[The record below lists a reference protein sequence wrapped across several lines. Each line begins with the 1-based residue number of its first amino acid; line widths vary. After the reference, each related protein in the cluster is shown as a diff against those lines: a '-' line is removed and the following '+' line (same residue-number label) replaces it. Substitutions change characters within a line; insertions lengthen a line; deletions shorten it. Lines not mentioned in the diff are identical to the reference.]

1 MNKKELI
8 ESMLGGILP
17 EALRIV
23 ERLSEAE
30 KSAICNAVKLLDEF
44 AQIGI
49 NAATAA
55 KVIDYHDEEK
65 DNSIT
70 CDELGSVLTNAL
82 NTLHAED
89 ERGKR

>member
-8 ESMLGGILP
+8 ESMLGGRLP

-30 KSAICNAVKLLDEF
+30 KSSICNAVKLLDEF
-44 AQIGI
+44 AQIGV
-49 NAATAA
+49 NAATVA

-70 CDELGSVLTNAL
+70 CDDRGSILTTAPNP
-82 NTLHAED
+82 LHAED
-89 ERGKR
+89 EAK